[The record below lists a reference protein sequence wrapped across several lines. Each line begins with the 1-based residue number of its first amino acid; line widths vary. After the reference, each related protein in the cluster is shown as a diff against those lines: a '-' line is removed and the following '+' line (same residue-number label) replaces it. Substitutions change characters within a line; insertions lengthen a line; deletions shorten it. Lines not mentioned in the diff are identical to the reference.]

1 MYIYNEWKELKSFI
15 KSIDPIQE
23 LIDYPN
29 EPLASPFDRTGIKH
43 TKESKKKMSLAHKGK
58 TLSEEHKKNVSL
70 GMMGNKNGNGD
81 GWALKGIPLSEEH
94 KKKISL
100 AKTGKKRKGIPL
112 SEEHKMNISRAKTGK
127 KRKPFSE
134 ETKRKMSLGQKA
146 RHKH

>member
-1 MYIYNEWKELKSFI
+1 MYIYNEWKELSEFI

-29 EPLASPFDRTGIKH
+29 DPLASPFDRTGIKH

-94 KKKISL
+94 K
-100 AKTGKKRKGIPL
+100 
-112 SEEHKMNISRAKTGK
+112 MNISRAKTGK